1 MVASQ
6 NIKTP
11 SMSVPFL
18 NTAIAHKKSS
28 RLKKQ
33 LTKVTL
39 HQVLEDM
46 HVYESYQIATQWDQ
60 YRVYRV
66 RLNFLPHEE
75 YKDELYTNPSAV
87 LEYVEKLFLKKLLE
101 IIKKKHKELMKM
113 R

>member
-18 NTAIAHKKSS
+18 NTAQAHKKSK

-46 HVYESYQIATQWDQ
+46 HVYETYEVSTPRDQ
-60 YRVYRV
+60 HRVYRV
-66 RLNFLPHEE
+66 RLNFLPHKE
-75 YKDELYTNPSAV
+75 YKDELHTNPAAV
-87 LEYVEKLFLKKLLE
+87 LAYVEKHFIKKLLE
-101 IIKKKHKELMKM
+101 LIKKRQNDLQKM